1 MNRIQSNFRKEVN
14 KAIYASK
21 RKAKIGQGPFSN
33 IHFAKYFSDT
43 KKPLPGFIRFIF
55 FIVKTLFKLAF
66 FVTIFI
72 LISFSIILLVTTLKR
87 YLNK

>member
-55 FIVKTLFKLAF
+55 
-66 FVTIFI
+66 
-72 LISFSIILLVTTLKR
+72 LL
-87 YLNK
+87 